1 MQFELLIKGGRLID
15 PGSRTDAMRDVGFA
29 DGRVAAIDADI
40 PADRARQVVDASG
53 AIVTPGLIDLHTHV
67 YWGGTSLGVDADAM
81 AARSGTTTF
90 VDAGSAGAGN
100 FLGFR
105 RHVMERSRARIL
117 AYLNVSFA
125 GIFGFSSNVH
135 VGECSDIRLCDARE
149 AYDCGREHSDV
160 IVGMKV
166 RSGRIAGGTSGIAPV
181 EVALE
186 AADKL
191 QLPLMTH
198 IDFPPPGRS
207 EVIGRLRPG
216 DILTHC
222 FKAFPNSPIDGAGL
236 VREDAKAA
244 RARGVIFDI
253 GHGMGSFDFE
263 VATAMLKAGYAPD
276 VVSSDVHLFCAD
288 GPAFDV
294 LVCLSKLLT
303 LGMSLPDA
311 IRAVTTSP
319 AKAIGRPDLGSLAV
333 GSIGD
338 AAVLRLIAGSF
349 PYVDA
354 GGRTVVGSER
364 LVSDGIAVG
373 GSWWPNE
380 GAGRI
385 PDLAAYVPHPP
396 MSHTAVAVKHFGH
409 AQAHAHH
416 HGHGGH
422 RH

>member
-1 MQFELLIKGGRLID
+1 MQFELLIKGGRVID
-15 PGSRTDAMRDVGFA
+15 PGSNTDAPLDVGFT
-29 DGRVAAIDADI
+29 DGRVTALEAGI
-40 PADRARQVVDASG
+40 PADRARQVVDATG

-117 AYLNVSFA
+117 AYLNISFA

-135 VGECSDIRLCDARE
+135 VGECADIRLCDARE
-149 AYDCGREHSDV
+149 AVACGKEHSDV
-160 IVGMKV
+160 VVGMKV

-181 EVALE
+181 DLAVE

-198 IDFPPPGRS
+198 IDYPPPGRS
-207 EVIGRLRPG
+207 EVIARLRPG

-222 FKAFPNSPIDGAGL
+222 FRPFPNAPIDGAGL

-244 RARGVIFDI
+244 RARGVVFDI

-263 VATAMLKAGYAPD
+263 VAETMLAAGYAPD

-288 GPAFDV
+288 GPAYDV
-294 LVCLSKLLT
+294 LVCLSKLMM
-303 LGMSLPDA
+303 LGLPLIEA
-311 IRAVTTSP
+311 IRSVTAKPAAV
-319 AKAIGRPDLGSLAV
+319 IGRPDLGTLAV
-333 GSIGD
+333 GSVGD
-338 AAVLRLIAGSF
+338 AAVLRLAPGRF

-354 GGRTVVGSER
+354 SGRTRMGSER
-364 LVSDGIAVG
+364 LVSEGIAIG
-373 GSWWPNE
+373 GAWWPNE
-380 GAGRI
+380 GPGAT

-396 MSHTAVAVKHFGH
+396 STHTAVSVKHFGH
-409 AQAHAHH
+409 CGHH
-416 HGHGGH
+416 HG
-422 RH
+422 